1 MFIFL
6 FIIYRNRIV
15 YNIRNQKIW
24 NTLFPSF
31 KTSGWIRDGNWK
43 YGRFWLYE
51 GIEFHVLYDLL
62 NDPTETQNVA
72 FNNPGQLTTMKELF
86 DELAKSMVIAD
97 EPLGVPPNV
106 YINDGYLADGW
117 CKEEDLYFDPCT
129 SGPCSG
135 AGKQKSLVLAD
146 QAK

>member
-1 MFIFL
+1 M
-6 FIIYRNRIV
+6 
-15 YNIRNQKIW
+15 
-24 NTLFPSF
+24 
-31 KTSGWIRDGNWK
+31 
-43 YGRFWLYE
+43 
-51 GIEFHVLYDLL
+51 L

-135 AGKQKSLVLAD
+135 AGKQKSVVLTERA
-146 QAK
+146 

>member
-6 FIIYRNRIV
+6 FIIHRNRIV
-15 YNIRNQKIW
+15 YNIRKQKIW
-24 NTLFPSF
+24 NTLFPMF
-31 KTSGWIRDGNWK
+31 KTSGWIRDGDWK

-51 GIEFHVLYDLL
+51 GIEFHVLYDLS

-72 FNNPGQLTTMKELF
+72 FENSDQLNTMKALF
-86 DELAKSMVIAD
+86 DELAESMVTAD
-97 EPLGVPPNV
+97 EPLGVAQDV

-117 CKEEDLYFDPCT
+117 CEDLYFDPCT

-135 AGKQKSLVLAD
+135 RGNMTNVV
-146 QAK
+146 